1 VAADHAEFFM
11 PEAFV
16 GVIPDTGT
24 VRLTR
29 MIPAPMAKE
38 MLLTGRR
45 MDATEAARWGLVNLV
60 TPKGDLMAEA
70 RRLAGRIVEAAPL
83 AVAAILDLMRR
94 TQALDVASAFSLMPS
109 VASYRA
115 MVDSEDAVEGA
126 KAFVEKRKPVWKGR

>member
-1 VAADHAEFFM
+1 
-11 PEAFV
+11 
-16 GVIPDTGT
+16 
-24 VRLTR
+24 